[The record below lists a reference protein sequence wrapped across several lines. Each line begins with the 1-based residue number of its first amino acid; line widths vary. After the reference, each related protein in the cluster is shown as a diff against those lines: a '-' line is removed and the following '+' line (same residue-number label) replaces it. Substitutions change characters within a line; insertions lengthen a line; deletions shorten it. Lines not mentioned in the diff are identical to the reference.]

1 MNVVFS
7 LLQGFAYYLDK
18 ATTFK
23 MWLPPSN
30 KQIRFLEKVISNE
43 IYCESRLEGQ
53 GYLAI
58 IYSFKVNN
66 RISRTIYVKYV
77 QS

>member
-1 MNVVFS
+1 MNVVCS
-7 LLQGFAYYLDK
+7 LLQDFAYYLDK

-23 MWLPPSN
+23 VWVPPSN

-43 IYCESRLEGQ
+43 IYCESRLRGQ

-58 IYSFKVNN
+58 FTRSK
-66 RISRTIYVKYV
+66 STIETAEQYM
-77 QS
+77 